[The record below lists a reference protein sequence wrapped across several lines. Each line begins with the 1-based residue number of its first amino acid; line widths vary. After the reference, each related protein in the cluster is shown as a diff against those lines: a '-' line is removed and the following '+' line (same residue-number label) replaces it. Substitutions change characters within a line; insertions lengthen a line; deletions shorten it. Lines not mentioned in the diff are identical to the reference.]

1 MLFNS
6 IEFLFFLGI
15 VYILYRCLRH
25 TSQNL
30 MLIVASYLF
39 YGWWDVRFL
48 FLIVI
53 STAVDF
59 CAGLMIDEGE
69 ITQNKRRLV
78 SAYVIASAL
87 FFVTI
92 QWQAFSFDGGSLEL
106 DWGRLFSSQL
116 GWFALAGSV
125 VACIVGN
132 LLYPWLAVQ
141 EEQRRRKIAL
151 SISLSSNLI
160 ILGCFKYFNFFIGS
174 AESALQLMGLSSQLF
189 RLNVILPV
197 GISFYTFQT
206 MSYTIDIYRGKLQST
221 QRFPEF
227 MLFVAYFPQLVAGPI
242 ERASHLLPC
251 ILQPRS
257 ITFSQSAHGL
267 HLILIGLFKKVAI
280 ADGVARTVEQAFNPA
295 GVTTSADVIIGTII
309 FAIQI
314 YCDFS
319 GYSDIARGVSNLL
332 GIELLVNFRT
342 PYFAKDP
349 REFWQ
354 RWHISLSTWL
364 RDYLYIPLGGNRL
377 SPFKTYQNL
386 MATMVLGGL
395 WHGSAWNFVLWG
407 FYQGAILC
415 LNRLW
420 ILRFGVYQTTHR
432 AYNAAAIL
440 FFQPFILYG
449 WLLFR
454 ANSFEQIADLTQK
467 LFWVSSLKLEIALPS
482 LSAIAGIPLL
492 AVLDTLEYGSKND
505 ERYYQAFPTFFRGAI
520 YAAMIVAIFL
530 GLSNA
535 PAEFIYFDF

>member
-6 IEFLFFLGI
+6 IEFLFFLVI

-25 TSQNL
+25 SMQNW
-30 MLIVASYLF
+30 MLIIASYLF

-53 STAVDF
+53 STAIDF
-59 CAGLMIDEGE
+59 CAGLIIDKGE
-69 ITQNKRRLV
+69 IDRKQRFIV
-78 SAYVIASAL
+78 SGYTILSAFFFVTVNWEAFNFSGGSPPIDWGQLFSGQLGWVTLLGAVIASIL
-87 FFVTI
+87 
-92 QWQAFSFDGGSLEL
+92 
-106 DWGRLFSSQL
+106 
-116 GWFALAGSV
+116 
-125 VACIVGN
+125 GN
-132 LLYPWLAVQ
+132 LIYPWLIAQ
-141 EEQRRRKIAL
+141 KEQRRKNLAL
-151 SISLSSNLI
+151 SLSVINNLF
-160 ILGCFKYFNFFIGS
+160 ILGCFKYFNFFVVS
-174 AESALQLMGLSSQLF
+174 AESSLQLLGLDASLF

-221 QRFPEF
+221 HKFPEF
-227 MLFVAYFPQLVAGPI
+227 ALFVSYFPQLVAGPI

-251 ILQPRS
+251 ILQPRK

-267 HLILIGLFKKVAI
+267 HLILVGLFKKVAI
-280 ADGVARTVEQAFNPA
+280 ADSVARTVDQTY
-295 GVTTSADVIIGTII
+295 GTSGTITSADILVGTIF

-332 GIELLVNFRT
+332 GIKLLVNFRT

-377 SPFKTYQNL
+377 SSLKTYRNL
-386 MATMVLGGL
+386 MATMILGGL
-395 WHGSAWNFVLWG
+395 WHGAAWNFVLWG
-407 FYQGAILC
+407 AYQGAILC
-415 LNRLW
+415 INRAW
-420 ILRFGVYQTTHR
+420 FLRKGTYRTNNFL
-432 AYNAAAIL
+432 YNIVAIL

-454 ANSFEQIADLTQK
+454 ANSYSQIIDFTKTLLWLPAFDLG
-467 LFWVSSLKLEIALPS
+467 VDLPS
-482 LSAIAGIPLL
+482 LSAIAGIPVLALL
-492 AVLDTLEYGSKND
+492 DSIEYFNKND
-505 ERYYQAFPTFFRGAI
+505 EVYYQNLPIFLRGAF
-520 YAAMIVAIFL
+520 YSAMIFCIFL